1 MKHTIKFANWLSKW
15 NNFNDILGICI
26 LTSVFVVI
34 FVLILSLKRK
44 KLIQSPSA
52 LRNYF
57 LRRNNKMLDDEPRHH
72 WVHSD
77 LFAKPTF
84 CNVCESGMMV
94 SGGLCCT
101 YCNLYAD
108 VNCLKNAEKK
118 FKCKKLINTKKV
130 QLPNEVAAAA
140 ASTSS
145 SLPDSL
151 LTFNKWAHHWIKGNL
166 KLNSVCSICQ
176 EDDVGCEPSL
186 NGFKCAWCWRTAHE
200 KCLNCVSTPNLV
212 DECDFG
218 HFGRILLKPNLIF
231 YDTQASISNNAGPL
245 SLANFSLRTTQVSLL
260 HNWTPLIVF
269 ANPKSGNNDA
279 DVIVKNLT
287 TLLNPLQ
294 VNYVA

>member
-15 NNFNDILGICI
+15 NDWHSILGICL
-26 LTSVFVVI
+26 LTSLFVII
-34 FVLILSLKRK
+34 FVFILSLKRR
-44 KLIQSPSA
+44 KLIQSPST

-57 LRRNNKMLDDEPRHH
+57 LRRKKLDDEPHH
-72 WVHSD
+72 NWSHSD
-77 LFAKPTF
+77 LFTKPTF
-84 CNVCESGMMV
+84 CNVCENGMMV

-101 YCNLYAD
+101 YCNLYVD

-118 FKCKKLINTKKV
+118 FKCKKLINTKKA
-130 QLPNEVAAAA
+130 LSNE
-140 ASTSS
+140 TTTDSS
-145 SLPDSL
+145 S

-176 EDDVGCEPSL
+176 EDDVGDEPGL

-200 KCLNCVSTPNLV
+200 KCINAVSTPNLV

-218 HFGRILLKPNLIF
+218 NFSRILLKPNLIV
-231 YDTQASISNNAGPL
+231 YDTQALIKSNSGPL
-245 SLANFSLRTTQVSLL
+245 SLTNFSLLTSQASLL

-279 DVIVKNLT
+279 DMIVRSLT
-287 TLLNPLQ
+287 SLLNPLQ
-294 VNYVA
+294 VNN